1 MKTNKFF
8 ATAIAVLTLVGFM
21 ACEPKNPAEKP
32 NNPNDSTIVVPND
45 STIVVPNDSTNQPN
59 DSVPV
64 VQQLELS
71 ETSITLKVGEEHQ
84 LTANVEV
91 ESWASTNEEIAMVY
105 KGLVIALKEGNAIIS
120 ATAAG
125 VTKTCVV
132 IVEADQTQ
140 GNTGG
145 TLKGSQ
151 FWPIAIDG
159 TTADAN
165 ASKLVGDFR
174 PDDVGKFLY
183 VWEGTYVANDNPT
196 GLNFHGNTDGYTAL
210 TVAAGWSGCG
220 YCLTESDGGK
230 TWEAAEALRAAI
242 VASPDDYYL
251 HMALKSTDK
260 ASHCFYIFGS
270 EATKFVIG
278 STAVYDGPLYEDF
291 TRNGEWAEFDI
302 PMSRFATALATTT
315 CAAGVNVFVA
325 LTEGIPGAQL
335 NLDAVYF
342 YKK

>member
-8 ATAIAVLTLVGFM
+8 ATALAVLALVGFT
-21 ACEPKNPAEKP
+21 ACEQKNPAEP
-32 NNPNDSTIVVPND
+32 
-45 STIVVPNDSTNQPN
+45 
-59 DSVPV
+59 
-64 VQQLELS
+64 LELTES
-71 ETSITLKVGEEHQ
+71 SITIKVGETHQ
-84 LTANVEV
+84 LEANVAV
-91 ESWASTNEEIAMVY
+91 ESWTSSNEDVATVAD
-105 KGLVIALKEGNAIIS
+105 GLVTAKSAGNAIIS

-132 IVEADQTQ
+132 LVEADQTQ
-140 GNTGG
+140 GGAAA
-145 TLKGSQ
+145 LKGSQ

-159 TTADAN
+159 ATADAN
-165 ASKLVGDFR
+165 ASKLVADFR
-174 PDDVGKFLY
+174 PDDIGKFLY
-183 VWEGTYVANDNPT
+183 VWDATYVANDNPT
-196 GLNFHGNTDGYTAL
+196 GLNFHGNTEGFTAL
-210 TVAAGWSGCG
+210 TVSTLGWAGCG

-242 VASPDDYYL
+242 VANPDDYYL
-251 HMALKSTDK
+251 HIALKSTDK

-291 TRNGEWAEFDI
+291 TRNGEWAEFNI

-315 CAAGVNVFVA
+315 CVAGVNVFVA
-325 LTEGIPGAQL
+325 LTEGTAGAQL
-335 NLDAVYF
+335 NMDAVYF

>member
-8 ATAIAVLTLVGFM
+8 ATAIAALALVGFT
-21 ACEPKNPAEKP
+21 ACEP
-32 NNPNDSTIVVPND
+32 
-45 STIVVPNDSTNQPN
+45 QPE
-59 DSVPV
+59 VEP
-64 VQQLELS
+64 LELS
-71 ETSITLKVGEEHQ
+71 AISISLKVGETHQ

-91 ESWASTNEEIAMVY
+91 EVWASSNEAIAVVAD
-105 KGLVIALKEGNAIIS
+105 GLVVAVAEGNAIIS

-132 IVEADQTQ
+132 LVEADQTQ
-140 GNTGG
+140 GGAAA
-145 TLKGSQ
+145 LKGSQ

-159 TTADAN
+159 ATADAN
-165 ASKLVGDFR
+165 ASKLVADFR
-174 PDDVGKFLY
+174 PDDIGKFLY
-183 VWEGTYVANDNPT
+183 VWDATYVANDNPT
-196 GLNFHGNTDGYTAL
+196 GLNFHGNTEGFTAL
-210 TVAAGWSGCG
+210 TVSTLGWAGCG

-242 VASPDDYYL
+242 VANPDDYYL
-251 HMALKSTDK
+251 HIALKSTDK

-291 TRNGEWAEFDI
+291 TRNGEWAEFNI

-315 CAAGVNVFVA
+315 CVAGVNVFVA
-325 LTEGIPGAQL
+325 LTEGTAGAQL
-335 NLDAVYF
+335 NMDAVYF

>member
-8 ATAIAVLTLVGFM
+8 ATALAVLALAGFT
-21 ACEPKNPAEKP
+21 ACDQPTPTEP
-32 NNPNDSTIVVPND
+32 
-45 STIVVPNDSTNQPN
+45 
-59 DSVPV
+59 
-64 VQQLELS
+64 LELT
-71 ETSITLKVGEEHQ
+71 ETSVTMKVGETHQ
-84 LTANVEV
+84 LTANVAV
-91 ESWASTNEEIAMVY
+91 ESWTSSNEAVATVAD
-105 KGLVIALKEGNAIIS
+105 GLVTAVSAGNAIIS

-132 IVEADQTQ
+132 LVEADQTQ
-140 GNTGG
+140 GGG
-145 TLKGSQ
+145 ATLKGSQ

-196 GLNFHGNTDGYTAL
+196 GLNFHGNTDGFTAL

-220 YCLTESDGGK
+220 YCLTETDESK
-230 TWEAAEALRAAI
+230 AWEAAEALRAAI

-325 LTEGIPGAQL
+325 LTEGTAGAQL

>member
-8 ATAIAVLTLVGFM
+8 ATALAVLALAGFT
-21 ACEPKNPAEKP
+21 AC
-32 NNPNDSTIVVPND
+32 D
-45 STIVVPNDSTNQPN
+45 QPTPT
-59 DSVPV
+59 DP
-64 VQQLELS
+64 LELT
-71 ETSITLKVGEEHQ
+71 ETSVTMKVGETHQ
-84 LTANVEV
+84 LTANVAV
-91 ESWASTNEEIAMVY
+91 ESWTSSNEAGATVAD
-105 KGLVIALKEGNAIIS
+105 GLVTAVSAGNAIIS

-132 IVEADQTQ
+132 LVEADQTQ
-140 GNTGG
+140 GGG
-145 TLKGSQ
+145 ASLKGSQ

-165 ASKLVGDFR
+165 ASKIVGDFR

-183 VWEGTYVANDNPT
+183 VWDATYVANDNPT
-196 GLNFHGNTDGYTAL
+196 GLNFHGNTDGFTAL
-210 TVAAGWSGCG
+210 TVSTLGWAGCG
-220 YCLTESDGGK
+220 YCLTETDASK
-230 TWEAAEALRAAI
+230 AWEAAEALRAAI

-278 STAVYDGPLYEDF
+278 STTVYDGPLYEDF

-325 LTEGIPGAQL
+325 LTEGTAGAQL
-335 NLDAVYF
+335 NMDAIYF

>member
-8 ATAIAVLTLVGFM
+8 ATALAVLALAGFT
-21 ACEPKNPAEKP
+21 ACDQPTPTEP
-32 NNPNDSTIVVPND
+32 
-45 STIVVPNDSTNQPN
+45 
-59 DSVPV
+59 
-64 VQQLELS
+64 LELT
-71 ETSITLKVGEEHQ
+71 ETSVTMKVGETHQ
-84 LTANVEV
+84 LTANVAV
-91 ESWASTNEEIAMVY
+91 ESWTSSNEAVATVAD
-105 KGLVIALKEGNAIIS
+105 GLVTAVSAGNAIIS

-132 IVEADQTQ
+132 LVEADQTQ
-140 GNTGG
+140 GGG
-145 TLKGSQ
+145 ATLKGSQ

-165 ASKLVGDFR
+165 ASKIVGDFR

-183 VWEGTYVANDNPT
+183 VWDATYVANDNPT
-196 GLNFHGNTDGYTAL
+196 GLNFHGNTDGFTAL
-210 TVAAGWSGCG
+210 TVSTLGWAGCG
-220 YCLTESDGGK
+220 YCLTETDASK
-230 TWEAAEALRAAI
+230 AWEAAEALRAAI

-325 LTEGIPGAQL
+325 LTEGTAGAQL
-335 NLDAVYF
+335 NMDAIYF

>member
-1 MKTNKFF
+1 MSMKTNKFF
-8 ATAIAVLTLVGFM
+8 ATALAVLALAGFT
-21 ACEPKNPAEKP
+21 ACDQPEPTP
-32 NNPNDSTIVVPND
+32 
-45 STIVVPNDSTNQPN
+45 
-59 DSVPV
+59 
-64 VQQLELS
+64 LELT
-71 ETSITLKVGEEHQ
+71 ETNVTLKVGETHQ
-84 LTANVEV
+84 LEANVPV
-91 ESWASTNEEIAMVY
+91 ESWTSSNEDVAIVAY
-105 KGLVIALKEGNAIIS
+105 GLVTAVSAGNAIIS

-132 IVEADQTQ
+132 LVEAGQTQ
-140 GNTGG
+140 GGIG
-145 TLKGSQ
+145 ALKGSQ
-151 FWPIAIDG
+151 VWPIAIDG

-165 ASKLVGDFR
+165 AFKMVGDFR

-183 VWEGTYVANDNPT
+183 VWDATYVANDNPT

-210 TVAAGWSGCG
+210 AVSTLGWAGCG
-220 YCLTESDGGK
+220 YCLTETDASNA
-230 TWEAAEALRAAI
+230 WQAAEALRAAI

-302 PMSRFATALATTT
+302 PMSRFVNALATTT

-325 LTEGIPGAQL
+325 LTEGTAGAQL

>member
-8 ATAIAVLTLVGFM
+8 ATALAVLALAGFT
-21 ACEPKNPAEKP
+21 ACDQPTPTEP
-32 NNPNDSTIVVPND
+32 
-45 STIVVPNDSTNQPN
+45 
-59 DSVPV
+59 
-64 VQQLELS
+64 LELT
-71 ETSITLKVGEEHQ
+71 ETSVTLKVGETHQ
-84 LTANVEV
+84 LTANVAV
-91 ESWASTNEEIAMVY
+91 ESWTSSNEAVATVAD
-105 KGLVIALKEGNAIIS
+105 GLVTAVSAGNAIIS

-132 IVEADQTQ
+132 LVEADQTQ
-140 GNTGG
+140 GGG
-145 TLKGSQ
+145 ATLKGSQ

-165 ASKLVGDFR
+165 ASKIVGDFR

-183 VWEGTYVANDNPT
+183 VWDATYVANDNPT
-196 GLNFHGNTDGYTAL
+196 GLNFHGNTDGFTAL
-210 TVAAGWSGCG
+210 TVSTLGWAGCG
-220 YCLTESDGGK
+220 YCLTETDASK
-230 TWEAAEALRAAI
+230 AWEAAEALRAAI

-251 HMALKSTDK
+251 HMALKSTDN

-278 STAVYDGPLYEDF
+278 PTAVYDGPLYEDF

-325 LTEGIPGAQL
+325 LTEGTAGAQL

>member
-8 ATAIAVLTLVGFM
+8 ATALAVLAVVGFT
-21 ACEPKNPAEKP
+21 ACEQKNPAEP
-32 NNPNDSTIVVPND
+32 
-45 STIVVPNDSTNQPN
+45 
-59 DSVPV
+59 
-64 VQQLELS
+64 LELTES
-71 ETSITLKVGEEHQ
+71 SITIKVGETHQ
-84 LTANVEV
+84 LEANVKV
-91 ESWASTNEEIAMVY
+91 ESWTSSNEDVATVAD
-105 KGLVIALKEGNAIIS
+105 GLVTAKSAGNAIIS

-132 IVEADQTQ
+132 LVEADQTQ
-140 GNTGG
+140 GGAAA
-145 TLKGSQ
+145 LKGSQ

-159 TTADAN
+159 ATADAN
-165 ASKLVGDFR
+165 ASKLVADFR
-174 PDDVGKFLY
+174 PDDIGKFLY
-183 VWEGTYVANDNPT
+183 VWDATYVANDNPT
-196 GLNFHGNTDGYTAL
+196 GLNFHGNTEGFTAL
-210 TVAAGWSGCG
+210 TVSTLGWAGCG

-242 VASPDDYYL
+242 VANPDDYYL
-251 HMALKSTDK
+251 HIALKSTDK

-291 TRNGEWAEFDI
+291 TRNGEWAEFNI

-315 CAAGVNVFVA
+315 CVAGVNVFVA
-325 LTEGIPGAQL
+325 LTEGTAGAQL
-335 NLDAVYF
+335 NMDAVYF

>member
-8 ATAIAVLTLVGFM
+8 ATALAVLALAGFT
-21 ACEPKNPAEKP
+21 ACDQPTPTEP
-32 NNPNDSTIVVPND
+32 
-45 STIVVPNDSTNQPN
+45 
-59 DSVPV
+59 
-64 VQQLELS
+64 LELT
-71 ETSITLKVGEEHQ
+71 ETSVTMKVGETHQ
-84 LTANVEV
+84 LTANVAV
-91 ESWASTNEEIAMVY
+91 ESWTSSNEAVATVAD
-105 KGLVIALKEGNAIIS
+105 GLVTAVSAGNAIIS

-132 IVEADQTQ
+132 LVEADQTQ
-140 GNTGG
+140 GGG
-145 TLKGSQ
+145 ASLKGSQ

-183 VWEGTYVANDNPT
+183 VWDATYVANENPT
-196 GLNFHGNTDGYTAL
+196 GLNFHGNTDGFTAL
-210 TVAAGWSGCG
+210 TVSTLGWAGCG
-220 YCLTESDGGK
+220 YCLTETDASK
-230 TWEAAEALRAAI
+230 AWEAAEALRAAI

-251 HMALKSTDK
+251 HLALKSTDK

-325 LTEGIPGAQL
+325 LTEGTAGAQL

>member
-8 ATAIAVLTLVGFM
+8 ATALAVLALVGFT
-21 ACEPKNPAEKP
+21 ACEPKNPAEP
-32 NNPNDSTIVVPND
+32 
-45 STIVVPNDSTNQPN
+45 
-59 DSVPV
+59 
-64 VQQLELS
+64 LELT
-71 ETSITLKVGEEHQ
+71 ETSVTMKVGETHQ
-84 LTANVEV
+84 LTANVAV
-91 ESWASTNEEIAMVY
+91 ESWTSSNEAVATVAD
-105 KGLVIALKEGNAIIS
+105 GLVTAVSAGNAIIS

-132 IVEADQTQ
+132 LVEADQTQ
-140 GNTGG
+140 GGG
-145 TLKGSQ
+145 ATLKGSQ

-165 ASKLVGDFR
+165 ASKIVGDFR

-183 VWEGTYVANDNPT
+183 VWDATYVANDNPT
-196 GLNFHGNTDGYTAL
+196 GLNFHGNTDGFTAL
-210 TVAAGWSGCG
+210 TVSTLGWAGCG
-220 YCLTESDGGK
+220 YCLTETDASK
-230 TWEAAEALRAAI
+230 AWEAAEALRAAI

-325 LTEGIPGAQL
+325 LTEGTAGAQL

-342 YKK
+342 YEK

>member
-8 ATAIAVLTLVGFM
+8 ATALAVLALAGFT
-21 ACEPKNPAEKP
+21 ACDQPTPTEP
-32 NNPNDSTIVVPND
+32 
-45 STIVVPNDSTNQPN
+45 
-59 DSVPV
+59 
-64 VQQLELS
+64 LELT
-71 ETSITLKVGEEHQ
+71 ETSVTLKVGETHQ
-84 LTANVEV
+84 LTANVAV
-91 ESWASTNEEIAMVY
+91 ESWTSSNEAVATVAD
-105 KGLVIALKEGNAIIS
+105 GLVTAVSAGNAIIS

-132 IVEADQTQ
+132 LVEADQTQ
-140 GNTGG
+140 GGG
-145 TLKGSQ
+145 ATLKGSQ

-183 VWEGTYVANDNPT
+183 VWDATYVANENPT
-196 GLNFHGNTDGYTAL
+196 GLNFHGNTDGFTAL
-210 TVAAGWSGCG
+210 TVSTLGWAGCG
-220 YCLTESDGGK
+220 YCLTETDASK
-230 TWEAAEALRAAI
+230 AWEAAEALRAAI

-325 LTEGIPGAQL
+325 LTEGTAGAQL
-335 NLDAVYF
+335 NMDAIYF

>member
-8 ATAIAVLTLVGFM
+8 ATALAVLALAGFT
-21 ACEPKNPAEKP
+21 ACDQPEPTP
-32 NNPNDSTIVVPND
+32 
-45 STIVVPNDSTNQPN
+45 
-59 DSVPV
+59 
-64 VQQLELS
+64 LELT
-71 ETSITLKVGEEHQ
+71 EKNVTLKVGETHQ
-84 LTANVEV
+84 LTANVAV
-91 ESWASTNEEIAMVY
+91 ESWTSSNVAVATVAD
-105 KGLVIALKEGNAIIS
+105 GLVTAVSAGNAIIS

-132 IVEADQTQ
+132 LVEADQTQ
-140 GNTGG
+140 GGG
-145 TLKGSQ
+145 ASLKGSQ

-165 ASKLVGDFR
+165 ASKIVGDFR

-183 VWEGTYVANDNPT
+183 VWDATYVANDNPT
-196 GLNFHGNTDGYTAL
+196 GLNFHGNTDGFTAL
-210 TVAAGWSGCG
+210 TVSTLGWAGCG
-220 YCLTESDGGK
+220 YCLTETDASK
-230 TWEAAEALRAAI
+230 AWEAAEALRAAI

-278 STAVYDGPLYEDF
+278 STSVYDGPLYEDF

-325 LTEGIPGAQL
+325 LTEGTAGAQL

>member
-8 ATAIAVLTLVGFM
+8 ATALAVLALAGFT
-21 ACEPKNPAEKP
+21 ACDQPTPTEP
-32 NNPNDSTIVVPND
+32 
-45 STIVVPNDSTNQPN
+45 
-59 DSVPV
+59 
-64 VQQLELS
+64 LELT
-71 ETSITLKVGEEHQ
+71 ETSVTLKVGETHQ
-84 LTANVEV
+84 LTANVAV
-91 ESWASTNEEIAMVY
+91 ESWTSSNEAVATVAD
-105 KGLVIALKEGNAIIS
+105 GLVTAVSAGNAIIS

-132 IVEADQTQ
+132 LVEADQTQ
-140 GNTGG
+140 GGG
-145 TLKGSQ
+145 ATLKGSQ

-165 ASKLVGDFR
+165 ASKIVGDFR

-183 VWEGTYVANDNPT
+183 VWDATYVANENPT
-196 GLNFHGNTDGYTAL
+196 GLNFHGNTDGFTAL
-210 TVAAGWSGCG
+210 TVSTLGWAGCG
-220 YCLTESDGGK
+220 YCLTETDASK
-230 TWEAAEALRAAI
+230 AWEAAEALRAAI

-325 LTEGIPGAQL
+325 LTEGTAGAQL

>member
-8 ATAIAVLTLVGFM
+8 ATALAVLALAGFT
-21 ACEPKNPAEKP
+21 ACEPKNPTEP
-32 NNPNDSTIVVPND
+32 
-45 STIVVPNDSTNQPN
+45 
-59 DSVPV
+59 
-64 VQQLELS
+64 LELTES
-71 ETSITLKVGEEHQ
+71 SVTLKVGETHQ
-84 LTANVEV
+84 LTANVAV
-91 ESWASTNEEIAMVY
+91 ESWTSSNEAVATVAD
-105 KGLVIALKEGNAIIS
+105 GLVTAVSAGNAIIS

-132 IVEADQTQ
+132 LVEADQTQ
-140 GNTGG
+140 GGG
-145 TLKGSQ
+145 ASLKGSQ

-165 ASKLVGDFR
+165 ASKIVGDFR

-183 VWEGTYVANDNPT
+183 VWDATYVANDNPT
-196 GLNFHGNTDGYTAL
+196 GLNFHGNTDGFTAL
-210 TVAAGWSGCG
+210 TVSTLGWAGCG
-220 YCLTESDGGK
+220 YCLTETDASK
-230 TWEAAEALRAAI
+230 AWEAAEALRAAI

-325 LTEGIPGAQL
+325 LTEGTAGAQL

>member
-8 ATAIAVLTLVGFM
+8 ATALAVLALAGFT
-21 ACEPKNPAEKP
+21 ACDQPTPTEP
-32 NNPNDSTIVVPND
+32 
-45 STIVVPNDSTNQPN
+45 
-59 DSVPV
+59 
-64 VQQLELS
+64 LELT
-71 ETSITLKVGEEHQ
+71 ETSVTMKVGETHQ
-84 LTANVEV
+84 LTANVAV
-91 ESWASTNEEIAMVY
+91 ESWTSSNEAVATVAD
-105 KGLVIALKEGNAIIS
+105 GLVTAVSAGNAIIS

-132 IVEADQTQ
+132 LVEADQTQ
-140 GNTGG
+140 GGG
-145 TLKGSQ
+145 ATLKGSQ

-165 ASKLVGDFR
+165 ASKIVGDFR

-183 VWEGTYVANDNPT
+183 VWDATYVANENPT
-196 GLNFHGNTDGYTAL
+196 GLNFHGNTDGFTAL
-210 TVAAGWSGCG
+210 TVSTLGWAGCG
-220 YCLTESDGGK
+220 YCLTETDASK
-230 TWEAAEALRAAI
+230 AWEAAEALRAAI

-278 STAVYDGPLYEDF
+278 PTAVYDGPLYEDF

-302 PMSRFATALATTT
+302 PMSRFATALAITT
-315 CAAGVNVFVA
+315 CVAGVNVFVA
-325 LTEGIPGAQL
+325 LTEGTAGAQL
-335 NLDAVYF
+335 NMDAIYF

>member
-8 ATAIAVLTLVGFM
+8 ATALAVLALVGFT
-21 ACEPKNPAEKP
+21 ACEQKNPVEP
-32 NNPNDSTIVVPND
+32 
-45 STIVVPNDSTNQPN
+45 
-59 DSVPV
+59 
-64 VQQLELS
+64 LELTES
-71 ETSITLKVGEEHQ
+71 SITIKVGETHQ
-84 LTANVEV
+84 LEANVKV
-91 ESWASTNEEIAMVY
+91 ESWTSSNEDVATVAD
-105 KGLVIALKEGNAIIS
+105 GLVTAKSAGNAIIS

-132 IVEADQTQ
+132 LVEADQTQ
-140 GNTGG
+140 GGAAA
-145 TLKGSQ
+145 LKGSQ

-159 TTADAN
+159 ATADAN
-165 ASKLVGDFR
+165 ASKLVADFR
-174 PDDVGKFLY
+174 PDDIGKFLY
-183 VWEGTYVANDNPT
+183 VWDATYVANDNPT
-196 GLNFHGNTDGYTAL
+196 GLNFHGNTEGFTAL
-210 TVAAGWSGCG
+210 TVSTLGWAGCG

-242 VASPDDYYL
+242 VANPDDYYL
-251 HMALKSTDK
+251 HIALKSTDK

-291 TRNGEWAEFDI
+291 TRNGEWAEFNI

-315 CAAGVNVFVA
+315 CVAGVNVFVA
-325 LTEGIPGAQL
+325 LTEGTAGAQL
-335 NLDAVYF
+335 NMDAVYF

>member
-8 ATAIAVLTLVGFM
+8 ATALAVLALAGFT
-21 ACEPKNPAEKP
+21 ACEPKNPTEP
-32 NNPNDSTIVVPND
+32 
-45 STIVVPNDSTNQPN
+45 
-59 DSVPV
+59 
-64 VQQLELS
+64 LELTES
-71 ETSITLKVGEEHQ
+71 SVTLKVGETHQ
-84 LTANVEV
+84 LTANVAV
-91 ESWASTNEEIAMVY
+91 ESWTSSNEAVATVAD
-105 KGLVIALKEGNAIIS
+105 GLVTAVSAGNAIIS

-132 IVEADQTQ
+132 LVEADQTQ
-140 GNTGG
+140 GGG
-145 TLKGSQ
+145 ATLKGSQ

-183 VWEGTYVANDNPT
+183 VWDATYVANDNPT
-196 GLNFHGNTDGYTAL
+196 GLNFHGNTDGFTAL
-210 TVAAGWSGCG
+210 TVSTLGWAGCG
-220 YCLTESDGGK
+220 YCLTETDASK
-230 TWEAAEALRAAI
+230 AWEAAEALRAAI

-325 LTEGIPGAQL
+325 LTEGTAGAQL

>member
-1 MKTNKFF
+1 MKTNKIF
-8 ATAIAVLTLVGFM
+8 ATALAVLALAGFT
-21 ACEPKNPAEKP
+21 ACDQPTPTEP
-32 NNPNDSTIVVPND
+32 
-45 STIVVPNDSTNQPN
+45 
-59 DSVPV
+59 
-64 VQQLELS
+64 LELT
-71 ETSITLKVGEEHQ
+71 ETSVTLKVGETHQ
-84 LTANVEV
+84 LTANVAV
-91 ESWASTNEEIAMVY
+91 ESWTSSNEAVATVAD
-105 KGLVIALKEGNAIIS
+105 GLVTAISAGNAIIS

-132 IVEADQTQ
+132 LVEADQTQ
-140 GNTGG
+140 GGG
-145 TLKGSQ
+145 AALKGSQ

-165 ASKLVGDFR
+165 ASKIVGDFR

-183 VWEGTYVANDNPT
+183 VWDATYVANDNPT
-196 GLNFHGNTDGYTAL
+196 GLNFHGNTDGFTAL
-210 TVAAGWSGCG
+210 TVSTLGWAGCG
-220 YCLTESDGGK
+220 YCLTETDASK
-230 TWEAAEALRAAI
+230 AWEAAEALRAAI

-251 HMALKSTDK
+251 HMALKSTDN

-278 STAVYDGPLYEDF
+278 PTAVYDGPLYEDF

-325 LTEGIPGAQL
+325 LTEGTAGAQL
-335 NLDAVYF
+335 NMDAIYF

>member
-8 ATAIAVLTLVGFM
+8 ATALAVLALAGFT
-21 ACEPKNPAEKP
+21 ACDQPTPTEP
-32 NNPNDSTIVVPND
+32 
-45 STIVVPNDSTNQPN
+45 
-59 DSVPV
+59 
-64 VQQLELS
+64 LELT
-71 ETSITLKVGEEHQ
+71 ETSVTLKVGETHQ
-84 LTANVEV
+84 LTANVAV
-91 ESWASTNEEIAMVY
+91 ESWTSSNEAVATVAD
-105 KGLVIALKEGNAIIS
+105 GLVTAVSAGNAIIS

-132 IVEADQTQ
+132 LVEADQTQ
-140 GNTGG
+140 GGG
-145 TLKGSQ
+145 ATLKGSQ

-183 VWEGTYVANDNPT
+183 VWDATYVANDNPT
-196 GLNFHGNTDGYTAL
+196 GLNFHGNTDGFTAL
-210 TVAAGWSGCG
+210 TVSTLGWAGCG
-220 YCLTESDGGK
+220 YCLTETDASK
-230 TWEAAEALRAAI
+230 AWEAAEALRAAI

-251 HMALKSTDK
+251 HMALKSTDN

-325 LTEGIPGAQL
+325 LTEGTAGAQL
-335 NLDAVYF
+335 NMDAIYF